1 MSEVNKK
8 PKVILTGENL
18 TIEEVM
24 NIASNKAEVEIS
36 ETAMQ
41 RVYESREVVEEIA
54 QSDKL
59 FYAVNTGTGSNKN
72 VRISKEDLEDFQKRI
87 ILSHCIALE
96 PYYPEHVVRA
106 IMAVRINGILKGAAG
121 VQPRIVKLLKEMLN
135 RNIHPMIPTRGS
147 VGSSDIGPLSHL
159 TLPIIGLG
167 EVYYQGQKVSSKEAF
182 AKENLKHIKL
192 GAKDGIGIINSNAA
206 SIGYAA
212 LLLGDCKELLN
223 LVDVS
228 YALNLEGFRGNVS
241 PLYPDSYELRPHPGQ
256 LKSASI
262 IRNVLEGSFIWDPN
276 IARSVQDPI
285 SYRSSTQ
292 VHGAC
297 REALEFNE
305 NAVKIEMNSMGDN
318 PMVSIEKRDM
328 LSHGQFQI
336 TKISIGFD
344 FLKIALANLSTTLC
358 TRILR
363 LVDPTFSDLTAFLS
377 PNPGACC
384 GYSTFQ
390 KTISYLH
397 SEIRHLANPTS
408 MDYLPLNRD
417 VEDISTMTP
426 LTISNTEKLIKNL
439 RILIGIEFMLA
450 TQAVDILKKPTL
462 GKGTKIAY
470 NLVRSVVPFLDE
482 DRIISTDVEKMN
494 DLMFSGLF
502 SKELNEYF

>member
-1 MSEVNKK
+1 MLAADKVS
-8 PKVILTGENL
+8 KVILTGETL
-18 TIEEVM
+18 TIEEVYA
-24 NIASNKAEVEIS
+24 IAVSKVDVEIS
-36 ETAMQ
+36 EAAMQ
-41 RVYESREVVEEIA
+41 KVSESREVVEEIA
-54 QSDKL
+54 KSDKL
-59 FYAVNTGTGSNKN
+59 YYAVNTGTGSNKN

-96 PYYPEHVVRA
+96 PNFPEHIVRA
-106 IMAVRINGILKGAAG
+106 IMAVRINGMLKGAAG
-121 VQPRIVKLLKEMLN
+121 VQPQIVNLLKEMLN
-135 RNIHPMIPTRGS
+135 RKIHPIVPTRGT

-159 TLPIIGLG
+159 TLPLIGLG
-167 EVYYQGQKVSSKEAF
+167 EVYYQGRKVSSKEAF
-182 AKENLKHIKL
+182 DKENLKTINL

-212 LLLGDCKELLN
+212 LLLWDCRELIN

-256 LKSASI
+256 IESASI
-262 IRNVLEGSFIWDPN
+262 IRNVLEGSFLWNPDT
-276 IARSVQDPI
+276 ARSVQDPI

-292 VHGAC
+292 VHGTC
-297 REALEFNE
+297 REALEFVE
-305 NAVKIEMNSMGDN
+305 NAIRIEMNSMGDN
-318 PMVSIEKRDM
+318 PMISIEKRDM

-336 TKISIGFD
+336 TKIAVSFD

-377 PNPGACC
+377 PNPGICC

-390 KTISYLH
+390 KTISHLH

-417 VEDISTMTP
+417 VEDISTMAP

-439 RILIGIEFMLA
+439 RILIGVEFMLA
-450 TQAVDILKKPTL
+450 TQAVDLLEKPTL

-470 NLVRSVVPFLDE
+470 DLVRSVVPFLDE
-482 DRIISTDVEKMN
+482 DRIISTDVDKVHE
-494 DLMFSGLF
+494 LLLSGKF
-502 SKELNEYF
+502 ITELNKYF